1 MASTVETFEEDVT
14 PNSTVASA
22 ESECLEE
29 RYWSFF
35 LASSLI
41 VLFSGLIVIL
51 THRLVA
57 HLLVLNCRRS
67 KTPAELADE
76 QVENVNPDFQTRLK
90 WHAEGW
96 ISGQTTMGK
105 VMVRQKCFQ
114 VKVVRDNY
122 VFC

>member
-1 MASTVETFEEDVT
+1 MASTVEAFEEDVT

-90 WHAEGW
+90 
-96 ISGQTTMGK
+96 
-105 VMVRQKCFQ
+105 
-114 VKVVRDNY
+114 
-122 VFC
+122 